1 MYVYW
6 NQLRSRTPESLLKQ
20 TSKGMSESLRMV
32 QGWRPQYG
40 FMCNPWTHS
49 QMCED
54 MQDMPTQISLLSH
67 ASGSE
72 AMIPQGHSQCLY
84 VEFQYYFLAN
94 VTRFPGGC
102 STFYSR
108 WGNTRWF
115 RVMLMPR
122 SKEVLNTEPKPNPK
136 MRV

>member
-1 MYVYW
+1 MDSCVTHGHIH
-6 NQLRSRTPESLLKQ
+6 RCVRTCRTCPHRFPYSL
-20 TSKGMSESLRMV
+20 MRE
-32 QGWRPQYG
+32 
-40 FMCNPWTHS
+40 
-49 QMCED
+49 
-54 MQDMPTQISLLSH
+54 
-67 ASGSE
+67 GSE

-108 WGNTRWF
+108 RGNTRWF
-115 RVMLMPR
+115 QVMLMPR